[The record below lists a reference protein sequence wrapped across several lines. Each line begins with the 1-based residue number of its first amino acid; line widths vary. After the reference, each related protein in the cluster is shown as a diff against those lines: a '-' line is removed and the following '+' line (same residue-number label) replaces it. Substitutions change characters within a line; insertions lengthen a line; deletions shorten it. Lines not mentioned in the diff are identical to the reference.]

1 MAGAAGALR
10 GNDPDWKGGGSGMKS
25 AHGLVI
31 GKFYP
36 PHDGHHFLIRT
47 AAAVSARVTVVV
59 MAATHEALPLE
70 KRVAWLQAAHRDLH
84 HVQVVGI
91 QDDVPV
97 DYDDA
102 NLWRQHVGLMR
113 EALQKSDAGP
123 VTAVFTSE
131 PYGAELARHFNAKPV
146 TVDLSRDSIPISGTL
161 VRGDPVRYWHHL
173 EGPVRAGLAR
183 RVIVVGAESTGTTT
197 LSQSLAD
204 YWRRQGQPHHE
215 TRWIGE
221 YGRAFTV
228 DKLAQARAQ
237 AQLDGRPVPG
247 MRDLVWATDE
257 FVHIA
262 EVQTAWEGE
271 AASHGGP
278 LLICD
283 TDALATA
290 IWHERYVGTE
300 APAVLDIAMARQP
313 ALYLVTNHEGVP
325 FEQDGVRDGEHIR
338 AWMTERFLD
347 VLKERGLN
355 YQLMNGPPA
364 ERLRMAIKA
373 TAGLF
378 AEPWPM
384 LTESRAAPEVKLRA

>member
-1 MAGAAGALR
+1 
-10 GNDPDWKGGGSGMKS
+10 MKS

-36 PHDGHHFLIRT
+36 PHEGHHFLIRT
-47 AAAVSARVTVVV
+47 AAAVSARVSVIV
-59 MAATHEALPLE
+59 MAASHEALPLA
-70 KRVAWLQAAHRDLH
+70 KRVAWLKAVHHDLAN
-84 HVQVVGI
+84 VDVLGI
-91 QDDVPV
+91 RDDVPV
-97 DYDDA
+97 DYEDA
-102 NLWRQHVGLMR
+102 NIWRQHVGLMR
-113 EALQKSDAGP
+113 EALRQSDAGP

-131 PYGAELARHFNAKPV
+131 PYGAELARHFNATPV
-146 TVDLSRDSIPISGTL
+146 SLDPARDCFPISGTL

-173 EGPVRAGLAR
+173 APPVRAGLAR

-204 YWRRQGQPHHE
+204 YWRRQGPPHHE

-228 DKLAQARAQ
+228 EKLAQARAQ
-237 AQLDGRPVPG
+237 AQLDGKPTPG

-257 FVHIA
+257 FIHIA
-262 EVQTAWEGE
+262 NVQTAWEE
-271 AASHGGP
+271 AAASQGGP

-290 IWHERYVGTE
+290 IWHERYVGTVSPE
-300 APAVLDIAMARQP
+300 VLDIAAARP
-313 ALYLVTNHEGVP
+313 PVLYLVTNHEGVP

-338 AWMTERFLD
+338 AWMTQRFLD
-347 VLKERGLN
+347 VLAERGLKF
-355 YQLMNGPPA
+355 QLMNGSPS
-364 ERLRMAIKA
+364 ERLRMAIHA
-373 TAGLF
+373 TAAMF

-384 LTESRAAPEVKLRA
+384 LAEAGQVEVA